1 LKISPTSLFG
11 DGAISNSRMR
21 AAILELN
28 RQQGIP
34 SPRAEHKA
42 KLLALGIVSGHVSEL
57 NSRDAQASGLKRA
70 TPCHVLYGSGGTPR
84 GFAMGVEKH
93 Y

>member
-21 AAILELN
+21 TAILEQN
-28 RQQGIP
+28 QKQGIP

-42 KLLALGIVSGHVSEL
+42 KLMALGIVSGHRPNLLAEMRKHPGGS
-57 NSRDAQASGLKRA
+57 AQHQA
-70 TPCHVLYGSGGTPR
+70 T
-84 GFAMGVEKH
+84 FATLQTGRLAPNR
-93 Y
+93 YY